1 MMKTVGELINSKGAE
16 VQSISPDNSVYEA
29 VQKMAEYGIG
39 ALLVMEG
46 DKVIGILSER
56 DYARKVILQNRG
68 SKTTKVSEIMTTNV
82 NYAEPDHSVEQCMSL
97 MTEKRFRHLPVMD
110 GDKVVGML
118 SIGDLVKE
126 VISEQQSTIEMLE
139 KYITA

>member
-1 MMKTVGELINSKGAE
+1 MKTVGELIQSKDGDIR
-16 VQSISPDNSVYEA
+16 SISPDSSVYEA

-46 DKVIGILSER
+46 NKVIGILSER

-68 SKTTKVSEIMTTNV
+68 SKSTQVSEIMTSNV

-97 MTEKRFRHLPVMD
+97 MTQKRFRHLPVMD
-110 GDKVVGML
+110 GDKVIGML